1 MKTLL
6 TLVSALFLAAA
17 PAALAVDE
25 DRAELA
31 RALFKALNDKGV
43 KVRSE
48 YDHGMLVAGSSVRL
62 TTTLHAGNRYQLVV
76 GTPYKSS
83 DVDVRLY
90 NKTTGRLVDE
100 DIDEE
105 PIAVVK
111 WTPRETDE
119 YEVVITMA
127 SCRGEQAAWV
137 LQTGFFEAD

>member
-62 TTTLHAGNRYQLVV
+62 TTTLHAGNRY
-76 GTPYKSS
+76 
-83 DVDVRLY
+83 
-90 NKTTGRLVDE
+90 
-100 DIDEE
+100 
-105 PIAVVK
+105 
-111 WTPRETDE
+111 
-119 YEVVITMA
+119 
-127 SCRGEQAAWV
+127 
-137 LQTGFFEAD
+137 